1 MKEFPT
7 IFPTIGQVIIGTTKK
22 DVFQKEFFV
31 DFDEFDSYY
40 ELCDYIFDSYDYSP
54 DECFIV
60 KGRFKLF
67 QPNAT
72 LKDGYERY
80 KIVKNIAFTKSLDLL
95 WAYYN
100 NIKPITEMT
109 NDEVIEIKKWD
120 FYPEYLDEFIY
131 QEFKYNNK
139 KGLDEESFRKEIEKK
154 IKKNEIIEVDSGVLV
169 KVKKWKWHLSL
180 RIINHFIILNLI

>member
-1 MKEFPT
+1 MKKGFKMKEFPA

-120 FYPEYLDEFIY
+120 FYPEDLDEFIY

-169 KVKKWKWHLSL
+169 KVKK
-180 RIINHFIILNLI
+180 

>member
-1 MKEFPT
+1 MNEEYKG
-7 IFPTIGQVIIGTTKK
+7 FPTIGQVTIRTDNNLKGIIL
-22 DVFQKEFFV
+22 

-40 ELCDYIFDSYDYSP
+40 ELCDYLDENYGYSP

-60 KGRFKLF
+60 KGRFQLY

-100 NIKPITEMT
+100 NIKSISC
-109 NDEVIEIKKWD
+109 
-120 FYPEYLDEFIY
+120 
-131 QEFKYNNK
+131 QEKFN
-139 KGLDEESFRKEIEKK
+139 
-154 IKKNEIIEVDSGVLV
+154 
-169 KVKKWKWHLSL
+169 
-180 RIINHFIILNLI
+180 

>member
-1 MKEFPT
+1 MNKEFKG
-7 IFPTIGQVIIGTTKK
+7 FPTIGQVIIGTTKK

-31 DFDEFDSYY
+31 DLDEFDSYY
-40 ELCDYIFDSYDYSP
+40 ELCDYLDENYGYSP

-60 KGRFKLF
+60 KGRFQLF

-100 NIKPITEMT
+100 HIKPIIEMS
-109 NDEVIEIKKWD
+109 NEEVLEIKKWD
-120 FYPEYLDEFIY
+120 LYFESLDDFIDA
-131 QEFKYNNK
+131 EFKYNNE

-169 KVKKWKWHLSL
+169 KVKK
-180 RIINHFIILNLI
+180 

>member
-1 MKEFPT
+1 MNEEYKG
-7 IFPTIGQVIIGTTKK
+7 FPTIGQVTIRTDNNLKGIIL
-22 DVFQKEFFV
+22 

-40 ELCDYIFDSYDYSP
+40 ELCDYLDENYGYSP

-60 KGRFKLF
+60 KGRFQLY

-100 NIKPITEMT
+100 NIKSIIEMS
-109 NDEVIEIKKWD
+109 NEEVLEIKKWD
-120 FYPEYLDEFIY
+120 FYPEDLDEFIY

-139 KGLDEESFRKEIEKK
+139 KSLDEENFRKEIEKK

-180 RIINHFIILNLI
+180 RITNHFIILNLI